1 MSKELK
7 EEDAQKTL
15 NAMVEF
21 IESNAKEEVRKI
33 QNRAQEEYNIK
44 KESLI
49 KSAKDKLKN
58 EYENKRQQYAIK
70 KRIERSA
77 AITKTKLKKMEARN
91 KCVELIMDET
101 KEEIIK
107 LLKND
112 RDVYK
117 EWLRKL
123 LIQGLIKMM
132 EMEVIIKCRKS
143 DLDLVQAVIEP
154 ASDEFGKRL
163 KEEVPRLQG
172 KEIKCKI
179 SIDENFLP
187 EYNTKESGLESC
199 IGGIYIMS
207 KTKKIICK
215 NTIDER
221 LSLVYQDALPN
232 IRRELFPN

>member
-154 ASDEFGKRL
+154 ASDEF
-163 KEEVPRLQG
+163 
-172 KEIKCKI
+172 
-179 SIDENFLP
+179 
-187 EYNTKESGLESC
+187 
-199 IGGIYIMS
+199 
-207 KTKKIICK
+207 
-215 NTIDER
+215 
-221 LSLVYQDALPN
+221 
-232 IRRELFPN
+232 